1 MVHFHTDFL
10 ARVRCSSANAMFD
23 RFPCSQGEE
32 SSCPVSVVILLLVKY
47 APELT
52 VTQVAINITIGINII
67 IGKIIFSTNFMI
79 RVQPWA
85 DWINGGL
92 E

>member
-1 MVHFHTDFL
+1 M
-10 ARVRCSSANAMFD
+10 
-23 RFPCSQGEE
+23 
-32 SSCPVSVVILLLVKY
+32 SVVILLLVKY

-52 VTQVAINITIGINII
+52 VTQVATNITIGINII

>member
-1 MVHFHTDFL
+1 M
-10 ARVRCSSANAMFD
+10 
-23 RFPCSQGEE
+23 
-32 SSCPVSVVILLLVKY
+32 SVVILLLVKY